1 MRKKADSSDL
11 NDYFN
16 KRNDNTIDGT
26 ISFNGH
32 LPDRNRQIVNLGT
45 PIADDNAANK
55 KYLDNQV
62 ATKPNA
68 GLVVLHDGSQAMT
81 GNFDLNN
88 FKANNSATP
97 TAGTDLCNKTYVDS
111 ELAKKHDVGSVDLSN
126 YLD

>member
-1 MRKKADSSDL
+1 MRKKAASSDL

-62 ATKPNA
+62 ATKRNA

-88 FKANNSATP
+88 FKAINSATP

-111 ELAKKHDVGSVDLSN
+111 ELAKKHDVGSGDLSN